1 MSNSTL
7 NQCIFTTLS
16 KVFFIPILHVFS
28 DTVAFCQALFV
39 ELAEFQNNFFPGF
52 LRWQISMDSGR
63 KAHVGFAF
71 SSRILNVVGS

>member
-39 ELAEFQNNFFPGF
+39 ELAEFQNNFSQVFFVGKFP
-52 LRWQISMDSGR
+52 WI
-63 KAHVGFAF
+63 VGEKHMLALPFPP
-71 SSRILNVVGS
+71 GY